1 MVVSRV
7 GYSGRV
13 SGEREYRVDELARAA
28 GVKVRNLRYY
38 QERGLLP
45 APRREGRIG
54 WYSEAHL
61 ARLRLIT
68 DLLARGYVVSTI
80 AELLAAQD
88 SGSGMPGLLGLE
100 AVMTQGWP
108 QEEPVVLTAAEL
120 RSVYGDEA
128 TAVNIAR
135 AVELGY
141 LTVEGDTY
149 VHVSR
154 RLLDASEALVRVGVP
169 LATVLEEGAAVQRR
183 TAELADR
190 FVTLVQDHVIGH
202 PAPRPLSRAHAERI
216 AYAIEVLRPMAG
228 DVVAAEFARVMAR
241 RVGEEFGE
249 LLHHTQ
255 HRTQNR
261 TQN

>member
-1 MVVSRV
+1 M
-7 GYSGRV
+7 
-13 SGEREYRVDELARAA
+13 SGEREYRVDELAREA

-45 APRREGRIG
+45 PPRREGRIG
-54 WYSEAHL
+54 WYSGEHL
-61 ARLRLIT
+61 ARLRLIA
-68 DLLARGYVVSTI
+68 DLLARGYVVNTI
-80 AELLAAQD
+80 AELLEAQD
-88 SGSGMPGLLGLE
+88 SGVGVPGLLGLE

-108 QEEPVVLTAAEL
+108 QEEPVTLTAAEL
-120 RSVYGDEA
+120 VSLYGDEA
-128 TAVNIAR
+128 TGENIAR

-141 LTVEGDTY
+141 LTVEGDSF

-169 LATVLEEGAAVQRR
+169 LAKVLEEGAAVQRR

-202 PAPRPLSRAHAERI
+202 PSPRPLSAAEAQRI
-216 AYAIEVLRPMAG
+216 ADAIEVLRPMAG

-241 RVGEEFGE
+241 RVREEFGE
-249 LLHHTQ
+249 LLH
-255 HRTQNR
+255 RTQS
-261 TQN
+261 